1 MRRLLFA
8 TACLSAVLAIGC
20 SQSDSDPG
28 TTGGENGTDVNAT
41 LVSFSVP
48 GMT

>member
-8 TACLSAVLAIGC
+8 TACLSAVFAIGC
-20 SQSDSDPG
+20 SQSGSDLG
-28 TTGGENGTDVNAT
+28 TTGGENGADAT
-41 LVSFSVP
+41 LVSFNVP